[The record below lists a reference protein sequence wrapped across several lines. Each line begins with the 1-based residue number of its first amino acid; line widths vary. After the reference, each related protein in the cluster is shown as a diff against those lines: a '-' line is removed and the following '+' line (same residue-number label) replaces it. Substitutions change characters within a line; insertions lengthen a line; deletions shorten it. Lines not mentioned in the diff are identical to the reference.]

1 MTDTMIGKQKIGN
14 IHPGEILQNEFL
26 VPLGITPYKLAK
38 DTNMTQTRVSEIIKG
53 ERSITCNTAL
63 KLARYFN
70 TSPEFWIGL
79 QNDYDMEEE
88 SLKIKEELE
97 KIKPCL
103 V

>member
-1 MTDTMIGKQKIGN
+1 MIKNKPSELKIGN
-14 IHPGEILQNEFL
+14 IHPGEVLLNEFL
-26 VPLGITPYKLAK
+26 SPLGISQYKLAK
-38 DTNMTQTRVSEIIKG
+38 DTNMAQTRIAEIIKG
-53 ERSITCNTAL
+53 ERAITCNTAL

-88 SLKIKEELE
+88 SQKIKEDLE
-97 KIKPCL
+97 KIEPCC